1 MKSQT
6 KRFLFTTLDMSTIKD
21 SKYMKINSI
30 NSLYPIISKVNEY
43 FEEIN
48 KKKYLTLVLSN
59 KENEKIK
66 KYYELRRKIR
76 DLIRLITKNLHDYN
90 EKYIK
95 IKFNSDDELPLNKK

>member
-48 KKKYLTLVLSN
+48 KKS
-59 KENEKIK
+59 I
-66 KYYELRRKIR
+66 
-76 DLIRLITKNLHDYN
+76 
-90 EKYIK
+90 
-95 IKFNSDDELPLNKK
+95 